1 MEPEEFL
8 GVLDLPVSPEVMSLA
23 TISVPAGVCLE
34 EIILP
39 ASAISYLGDIDFTF
53 LLDGDELWS
62 GRGQNGGLTIKIP
75 PSSSFSESPRSIMV
89 LAMPQGI
96 GLPFALTPMEI
107 TIGVKGKQGEC
118 AYVVDIDPDGKFD
131 DFFLEEWV

>member
-1 MEPEEFL
+1 MDPQEFL

-23 TISVPAGVCLE
+23 TISVPAGICLE
-34 EIILP
+34 EISLP
-39 ASAISYLGDIDFTF
+39 ESAISYLTDIDFTF
-53 LLDGDELWS
+53 LLDGEELWS
-62 GRGQNGGLTIKIP
+62 GPGQNSGLSIKIP
-75 PSSSFSESPRSIMV
+75 EDEAFSLSSRSLMI

-107 TIGVKGKQGEC
+107 AIGVKGKRGEC
-118 AYVVDIDPDGKFD
+118 AYMVDIDPDAQFD

>member
-1 MEPEEFL
+1 MDPQEFL

-23 TISVPAGVCLE
+23 TISVPAGICLE
-34 EIILP
+34 EISLP
-39 ASAISYLGDIDFTF
+39 ESAITYLTDIDFTF
-53 LLDGDELWS
+53 LLDGEELWS
-62 GRGQNGGLTIKIP
+62 GPGQNSGLSIKIP
-75 PSSSFSESPRSIMV
+75 EDAAFSLSSRSLMI

-107 TIGVKGKQGEC
+107 AIGVKGKRGEC
-118 AYVVDIDPDGKFD
+118 AYMVDIDPDAQFD